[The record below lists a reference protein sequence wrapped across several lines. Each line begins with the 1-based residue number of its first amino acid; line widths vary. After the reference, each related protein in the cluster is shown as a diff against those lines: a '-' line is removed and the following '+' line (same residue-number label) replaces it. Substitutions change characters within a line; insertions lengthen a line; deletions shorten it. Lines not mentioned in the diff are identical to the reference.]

1 MQSVLKEKLMG
12 RNRLKNLGVD
22 ARIILK
28 IISKTRYF
36 QVGK

>member
-1 MQSVLKEKLMG
+1 MQSILKENPIG
-12 RNRLKNLGVD
+12 RNRLKNLGDD

-28 IISKTRYF
+28 IISETQYF